1 MAIIDKQQTMQG
13 LYPASYQT
21 MGSTPVG
28 QAPANYGGAPQSTTP
43 SPSQQPQTAPTTP
56 GLINGVTNAQ
66 YQNVD
71 GVYRTVQSNETVQGQ
86 LQGILA
92 QDSPLLRQ
100 ARAKAMEG
108 MADRGLV
115 NSAMAQSA
123 GQDAMYKSALQVATP
138 DALAYGKAASEN
150 QKYGNETQQFNAD
163 AFNKNSEFNAKGL
176 NEMGLRNAADK
187 ADMERTILVDAGQ
200 TKRQDSVNATNITTT
215 RMNNDTAITTTGM
228 NNRTQ
233 IETTG
238 MNNATQMAAASMQ
251 AETSRYSANLSA
263 STQMQISNNSLAQ
276 QSYLESSRQ
285 QHAEDMQT
293 SGAANLLY
301 QHVAQNSSAIL
312 TNPDLDGPTR
322 ERLLQAQRDIFD
334 NGAMIAGSA
343 ARL

>member
-21 MGSTPVG
+21 MGSPPVG

-138 DALAYGKAASEN
+138 DALAYGNAARDN

-163 AFNKNSEFNAKGL
+163 AFNKNSEFNAKGA

-187 ADMERTILVDAGQ
+187 ADMERTVLVDAGQ
-200 TKRQDSVNATNITTT
+200 TTRQNSVNATNITTT

-233 IETTG
+233 IEATS
-238 MNNATQMAAASMQ
+238 MNNATSMATASMQ

-263 STQMQISNNSLAQ
+263 STQIQVQGMANNQAMA
-276 QSYLESSRQ
+276 LEGLRQ
-285 QHAEDMQT
+285 QHSETMM
-293 SGAANLLY
+293 SEAASNNLF
-301 QHVAQNSSAIL
+301 HTVSQNSTAIL

-322 ERLLQAQRDIFD
+322 ERLLQTQRDIFN

-343 ARL
+343 NRL